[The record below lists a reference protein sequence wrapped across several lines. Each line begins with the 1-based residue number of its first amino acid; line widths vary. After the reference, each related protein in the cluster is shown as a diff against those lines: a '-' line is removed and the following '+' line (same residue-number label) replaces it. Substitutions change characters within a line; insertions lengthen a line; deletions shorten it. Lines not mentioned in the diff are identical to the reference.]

1 MKGKDYN
8 KCMSGNIQTFQTA
21 SEYAIWGRELLNK
34 IAWVIF
40 GTSCGVMLLF
50 VIFVIAMNQDVY
62 NQTKFKWCKF
72 YIFSGFILILVA
84 IIIVL
89 FYYFNIARKLSEANE
104 GL

>member
-21 SEYAIWGRELLNK
+21 SEYAIWGREL
-34 IAWVIF
+34 
-40 GTSCGVMLLF
+40 VMLLF

-62 NQTKFKWCKF
+62 NKTKFKWCKF